1 MAISRSN
8 RQILINPHASKNQ
21 VPAGVLNLGE
31 IAVQHDSV
39 SGAALYVETV
49 ANSQA
54 PETVAKFINE
64 VAINTLIESA
74 HTDLQTKI
82 DAIND
87 SVGLPH
93 SAETPDVHH
102 WDSSATVWDAIE
114 ATYSAMTA
122 GTAAANTKVAAADTE
137 DTQKFMTLK
146 SEKSDADSSITYTIG
161 LSGISEAIETLSG
174 DVVEYVKT
182 VSGNIETVINTLSS
196 NTEAAIEKLS
206 GDVLSSLTIVS
217 GIVDTFSAET
227 VSEFSSAFTAIQN
240 LSGNV
245 EEAIKALDVDTI
257 SETGKPITAVSETD
271 GLVSASAGSIN
282 AEYVNIVDAGEL
294 ITATTV
300 EGALQEIAT
309 KINANEIKNTDGSI
323 NVTTAATGT
332 VIDVNIKANDPILA
346 KDGGNGIYSTLNLVK
361 ITTGLPEAVKERY
374 ELQGI
379 GGTKI
384 GEDIDIAKDSHIVSI
399 TYITDSGDT
408 HYQNLEYVY
417 IDASGNTQTVYVDMS
432 ELVIEAEFASGVTV
446 TDGVAHGV
454 VDPTSE
460 KDSNNDSFLTV
471 GADGFKVDGIK
482 DEIDAKIAA
491 LDKTDD
497 AAVAGQYVAAIEET
511 DGVVAVKTRANVSEA
526 VLNNYAKGS
535 DATPVAATDTVNQAV
550 SKLENQIDAAKAAAT
565 TKVVEGT
572 DNAHLE
578 ITSAAS
584 QTDSSVTYT
593 VTLTDV
599 ASDSALTAE
608 IAARKAVDGQTGQ
621 TYVANSNS
629 NYLTGATSLNDA
641 DVKLDAALKAVSD
654 KLDAAKVTE
663 GTSVENFV
671 ALTLDT
677 ATTAG
682 TTALTIDDSALKT
695 KIDGI
700 EGSESESESGDTSL
714 WGIKKLIEQLKTT
727 LVKDITGE
735 TGENALINVTKT
747 EGADGDSYE
756 VSSSTKLQN
765 AVTSAEN
772 AVQSVAFTNL
782 DTTRTYALN
791 EAGVGAVV
799 TGDTNNKVLQLDMRY
814 LKIDCGEY

>member
-1 MAISRSN
+1 MNRGN
-8 RQILINPHASKNQ
+8 RQILINPHSSIEK
-21 VPAGVLNLGE
+21 VPAGALNLGE
-31 IAVQHDSV
+31 IAIQHDSV

-49 ANSQA
+49 ADSQDA
-54 PETVAKFINE
+54 GTVAKFINE

-82 DAIND
+82 NAINNA
-87 SVGLPH
+87 VGLPH
-93 SAETPDVHH
+93 TDVTGGTHH
-102 WDSSATVWDAIE
+102 WDENDKVWDAIE
-114 ATYSAMTA
+114 EVYEALVAS
-122 GTAAANTKVAAADTE
+122 AAAATTTVVSADTE
-137 DTQKFMTLK
+137 DTEKYLTLT
-146 SEKSDADSSITYTIG
+146 STLDPDTDSRTYTIG
-161 LSGISEAIETLSG
+161 LDGIGEAIESAHTIAMSAVTVLSAG
-174 DVVEYVKT
+174 T
-182 VSGNIETVINTLSS
+182 IQLSAD
-196 NTEAAIEKLS
+196 TEAAIEKLS
-206 GDVLSSLTIVS
+206 GDVLSELTIVS

-227 VSEFSSAFTAIQN
+227 VAEFTSAFTAIQN

-245 EEAIKALDVDTI
+245 EEAIKALDVNPI

-282 AEYVNIVDAGEL
+282 AEYVNIADAGNL
-294 ITATTV
+294 LTATTV
-300 EGALQEIAT
+300 EDALQEIAT
-309 KINANEIKNTDGSI
+309 KVKANEISNTDGSV

-332 VIDVNIKANDPILA
+332 DINVNIKANDPILA
-346 KDGGNGIYSTLNLVK
+346 KDGGSGIYSTLNLVK
-361 ITTGLPEAVKERY
+361 ITTGLPETVKERY

-379 GGTKI
+379 GGNKI
-384 GEDIDIAKDSHIVSI
+384 GQDIDIEKDSHIVSI

-446 TDGVAHGV
+446 TNGVAHGV
-454 VDPTSE
+454 VDPTTE
-460 KDSNNDSFLTV
+460 KDSSNNAFLTV
-471 GADGFKVDGIK
+471 GADGFKVSGIK

-491 LDKTDD
+491 LDVTGDT
-497 AAVAGQYVAAIEET
+497 AVAGQYVAAIEET

-526 VLNNYAKGS
+526 VLNNYSKGS

-578 ITSAAS
+578 IASAAS

-608 IAARKAVDGQTGQ
+608 IAARKAVDGQNGD
-621 TYVANSNS
+621 TYTANAGAEYIS
-629 NYLTGATSLNDA
+629 GATSLNDA
-641 DVKLDAALKAVSD
+641 DVKLDTALAE
-654 KLDAAKVTE
+654 LEAKVGGMSVNET
-663 GTSVENFV
+663 GSVENFV
-671 ALTLDT
+671 TLNVSNDGQGAT
-677 ATTAG
+677 AITINDADLKDKIDAICG
-682 TTALTIDDSALKT
+682 TTASSSA
-695 KIDGI
+695 
-700 EGSESESESGDTSL
+700 ETSL
-714 WGIKKLIEQLKTT
+714 WGIKNLIKEMQKG
-727 LVKDITGE
+727 LVDDIDADE
-735 TGENALINVTKT
+735 VLIHSTVSS
-747 EGADGDSYE
+747 GADGEKYVISA
-756 VSSSTKLQN
+756 STKLQN
-765 AVTSAEN
+765 AVASAEN
-772 AVQSVAFTNL
+772 AVQGVAFTDL

-814 LKIDCGEY
+814 LRIDCGEY